1 MTFAS
6 SAGQISPT
14 GTFRCIWNHPARA
27 GALLATHINPE
38 LIPGESKEVESDFSK
53 RLVTGYD
60 VMSDTLSFVDAD
72 VGHVTDDGVFE
83 NFVAYFLILQGL
95 WIRKI

>member
-6 SAGQISPT
+6 SACQISPT
-14 GTFRCIWNHPARA
+14 GTFRRIWNHPARA
-27 GALLATHINPE
+27 RALLASNINPE
-38 LIPGESKEVESDFSK
+38 LIPGESKEVESDISERF
-53 RLVTGYD
+53 VTGYD
-60 VMSDTLSFVDAD
+60 VMSDALSFVDAD
-72 VGHVTDDGVFE
+72 VGDVTDDGVFE

>member
-38 LIPGESKEVESDFSK
+38 LIPGESKEVESNFSE
-53 RLVTGYD
+53 RFVTGYD